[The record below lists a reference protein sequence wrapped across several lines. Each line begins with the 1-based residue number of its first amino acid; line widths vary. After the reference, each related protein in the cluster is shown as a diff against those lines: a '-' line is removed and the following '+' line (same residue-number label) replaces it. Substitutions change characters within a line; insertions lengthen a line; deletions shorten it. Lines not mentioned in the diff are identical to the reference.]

1 MGRPAELLYHPAR
14 LAHLGPPEW
23 PLDPAL
29 RRRVSPARAEALERW
44 LASGR
49 SPAFLITSEAVGDSP
64 SGWWSRTFQR
74 GRPPALPLL
83 QSKLGGRPYLE
94 RAADWPS
101 GYRFLGQIDFGALP
115 ERLPQLP
122 RRGLLSLFLGELS
135 DLEPVRT
142 HWYDAPHESKATPP
156 PSDGK
161 SAVRIESRL
170 HFKPIWVPPETLD
183 GRAHP
188 SPEEEPELAELVL
201 AWTGRLLVEQ
211 GVRPGTHLLGPPLLT
226 ALTDQFRPDELAH
239 LATVLRLESDPE
251 AGLSLGDRLLYI
263 LVARQDAEEG
273 RLARCLPVWSSY

>member
-1 MGRPAELLYHPAR
+1 MGDFTDLLYHPAR
-14 LAHLGPPEW
+14 LALLGPPEW
-23 PLDPAL
+23 PLEAAL
-29 RRRVSPARAEALERW
+29 RRRVSPTRAEALERW
-44 LASGR
+44 LVSGR
-49 SPAFLITSEAVGDSP
+49 SPAFLIESEPVGEAP
-64 SGWWSRTFQR
+64 SGWWPLSLQR

-83 QSKLGGRPYLE
+83 ASKLGGRPYLE
-94 RAADWPS
+94 RAADWPT

-115 ERLPQLP
+115 ERLPHLP

-135 DLEPVRT
+135 DFEPVRA
-142 HWYDAPHESKATPP
+142 HWYEAPHESKATPP
-156 PSDGK
+156 PKDLR

-170 HFKPIWVPPETLD
+170 HFRPIWIPPETLD

-188 SPEEEPELAELVL
+188 SPEDEPELAEQVL
-201 AWTGRLLVEQ
+201 AWTGQILLEQ

-239 LATVLRLESDPE
+239 LATVLRLESDPQ

-263 LVARQDAEEG
+263 LGARQDLEEG